1 MNNTPLANLLMNNLL
16 VAITPGGIEEQEKMG
31 QSQLTLT
38 FDRLP
43 RQIDEPSGRH
53 MLEQLG
59 FVFGENLDDLFVSV
73 EPPQGWTLRPSS
85 HSMWSYVHDEQG
97 RCRASVFYKAAFY
110 DKSAHVSIDRRF
122 GISRY
127 QACDVDGHRI
137 VAGDNLPEFVLCEI
151 VDHDKSCVI
160 VIGKRERTDYEQADV
175 LDARAEAWLE
185 ENKPDWRNPLAYW

>member
-16 VAITPGGIEEQEKMG
+16 VAITPGGVEEQEKMG
-31 QSQLTLT
+31 QSELTLA

-43 RQIDEPSGRH
+43 RKMGEPSGRR

-85 HSMWSYVHDEQG
+85 HSMWSYVHDNLG

-137 VAGDNLPEFVLCEI
+137 VADDNLPEHVLCEI

-175 LDARAEAWLE
+175 LDARADAWLE